1 MSRVRSRRRHTLAL
15 ALCCGV
21 LSWSALGRHAES
33 ALPAVGTAPPLEAVY
48 DTEVEEIRARIEAYH
63 TGLAEFEIDA
73 LARTLVKE
81 SRARGMSPSL
91 VLGVIQIESGFY
103 NFAVSSRGAMG
114 LMQIMPATGEALA
127 AELGLPWYG
136 PQSLFDPL
144 VNVRMGIAYLSRLRR
159 DYGNLAT
166 ALAAYNWGPGRIS
179 EKLRL
184 GHPVP
189 RLYARSV
196 IDAYGTHAADLET
209 AAAGGSE
216 PTRAAAKAST
226 ASIAAPSLDR

>member
-1 MSRVRSRRRHTLAL
+1 MRSRRRHTLAL
-15 ALCCGV
+15 VLCCGM
-21 LSWSALGRHAES
+21 LTWSALDRDSGDG
-33 ALPAVGTAPPLEAVY
+33 LPAVASGPPVAVAT
-48 DTEVEEIRARIEAYH
+48 DAEVEEIRERIEAYH
-63 TGLAEFEIDA
+63 TGLADFEIDA
-73 LARTLVKE
+73 LAHTVVEE

-114 LMQIMPATGEALA
+114 LMQIMPATGEGLA
-127 AELGLPWYG
+127 AELSLPWYG
-136 PQSLFDPL
+136 PQTLFDPI
-144 VNVRMGIAYLSRLRR
+144 VNVRMGIAYLSQLRR

-189 RLYARSV
+189 RIYARSV
-196 IDAYGTHAADLET
+196 IDAYGVHAADLET
-209 AAAGGSE
+209 AEAGGSDA
-216 PTRAAAKAST
+216 TSAATKAST
-226 ASIAAPSLDR
+226 ASMAAPSLAR